1 MLTCPLCQETVKGVM
16 NLRMHIA
23 SCKSYPTE
31 IEVKRFIAT
40 PSSVTSSEES
50 SKDFPN
56 NESELR
62 TTQQTNK
69 AYEPKCWSHVRTEK
83 VDPVLVD
90 KHYKVKHENRSTLLV
105 KSSIA
110 KNTLVLP
117 NFLVWKFCRK
127 AQFPNSFG
135 QFVRNYVETVP
146 FHKIYTPGN

>member
-1 MLTCPLCQETVKGVM
+1 M

-117 NFLVWKFCRK
+117 NFLV
-127 AQFPNSFG
+127 
-135 QFVRNYVETVP
+135 
-146 FHKIYTPGN
+146 